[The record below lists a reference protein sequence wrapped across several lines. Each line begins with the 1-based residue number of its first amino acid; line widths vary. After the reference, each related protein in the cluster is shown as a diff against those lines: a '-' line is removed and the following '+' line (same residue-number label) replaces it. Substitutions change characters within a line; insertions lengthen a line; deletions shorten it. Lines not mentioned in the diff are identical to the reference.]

1 LSCGNNFAF
10 RGIKLA
16 AAALGL
22 AFASQVSIS
31 RAEDKKSSACNEDA
45 MIVFDANA
53 ALPVMSA
60 VMRSFRLVKRHSRQ
74 RVGRARLA
82 LQPYEFR

>member
-60 VMRSFRLVKRHSRQ
+60 VNALVPAGKTPLTATS
-74 RVGRARLA
+74 G
-82 LQPYEFR
+82 